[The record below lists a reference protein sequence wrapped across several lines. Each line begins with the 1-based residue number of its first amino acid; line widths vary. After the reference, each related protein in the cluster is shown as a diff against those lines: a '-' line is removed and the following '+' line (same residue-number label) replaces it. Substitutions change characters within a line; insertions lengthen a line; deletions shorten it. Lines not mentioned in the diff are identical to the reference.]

1 MDFDQC
7 VDKMVPP
14 SAKRPGKWMQGVMQI
29 HLTRGCDLACS
40 NCTQGSQFS
49 GKIHFMTLENFELAC
64 QSLKDYFGLIGI
76 FGGNPAMHP
85 KFPQICEILRS
96 YFPKEKCGIW
106 SNNPFG
112 HATIMRQT
120 FNPAMSNLN
129 VHLKREAYDA
139 FKRGWPESHPF
150 GLEQDSRHS
159 PVHGELVSLIPETT
173 SQWDMIS
180 NCDINRH
187 WSAMIGQFRGA
198 ARGWFCEV
206 AGGQAMLRQDDPEYP
221 DTGVPITCSHCNGKG
236 IVTDETEGVIQC
248 PTCSGVAWWQQPM
261 QAFKHQVSQH
271 CSNCLVPL
279 RGVGHLAVKD
289 RTTTVTE
296 SYADLT
302 VKHGHTLQVADSINS
317 ESSRLVIQYLGK

>member
-1 MDFDQC
+1 
-7 VDKMVPP
+7 
-14 SAKRPGKWMQGVMQI
+14 
-29 HLTRGCDLACS
+29 
-40 NCTQGSQFS
+40 
-49 GKIHFMTLENFELAC
+49 
-64 QSLKDYFGLIGI
+64 
-76 FGGNPAMHP
+76 
-85 KFPQICEILRS
+85 
-96 YFPKEKCGIW
+96 
-106 SNNPFG
+106 
-112 HATIMRQT
+112 
-120 FNPAMSNLN
+120 
-129 VHLKREAYDA
+129 
-139 FKRGWPESHPF
+139 
-150 GLEQDSRHS
+150 
-159 PVHGELVSLIPETT
+159 LVSLIPETT
-173 SQWDMIS
+173 SQWDLIS

-198 ARGWFCEV
+198 TRGWFCEV

-221 DTGVPITCSHCNGKG
+221 DTGVPITCSHCNGRG